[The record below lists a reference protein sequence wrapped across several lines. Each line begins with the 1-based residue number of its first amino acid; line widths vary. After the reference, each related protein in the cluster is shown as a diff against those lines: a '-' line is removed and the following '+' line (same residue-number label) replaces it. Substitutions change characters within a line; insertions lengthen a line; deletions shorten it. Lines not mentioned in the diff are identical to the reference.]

1 MLAFLA
7 ACASSSSS
15 SSLVLA
21 AINATLED
29 PSFATGYEVA
39 ADALKAAKTLKDWCR
54 NEGNGTALI
63 VFSAELVKD
72 LEGALSAASTRIHL
86 SREKIWRSLFRLRC
100 STAFTSLH
108 CYQYCC
114 HVIH

>member
-39 ADALKAAKTLKDWCR
+39 DALKAAKTLKDWCG

-72 LEGALSAASTRIHL
+72 LEGALSAASTRNHL
-86 SREKIWRSLFRLRC
+86 SREKTWRSLFRLRC

-108 CYQYCC
+108 CYI
-114 HVIH
+114 VVM

>member
-39 ADALKAAKTLKDWCR
+39 ADALKAAKTLKDWCG
-54 NEGNGTALI
+54 NEGNGAALI
-63 VFSAELVKD
+63 VFSAD

-108 CYQYCC
+108 CYI
-114 HVIH
+114 VVM